1 MNNITEQEKLFVLLS
16 MCEIPN
22 KKQEKLLNSLEEF
35 TIDALFKDN
44 CADILS
50 TEEIKRLASAY
61 DRQTFESS
69 IQNMID
75 SGIVILTVL
84 SDDYP
89 KRLIDLPDRPMI
101 LYTKGDLSLFD
112 KTSIAMVGTRMP
124 TNYGRMMTEKFADE
138 LASSGFVIISGLCY
152 GVDEIAHRKTLEVG
166 GKTIAVIGSGFQN
179 IYPSTNTPLSQEI
192 AEKGLL
198 VSEYYPSFRPKKY
211 TFPQRNRIV
220 AGLSDGVLITEA
232 GAKSGTVHTKEF
244 ALEYGKDVFAVPGNI
259 NSPKSELPNM
269 MIKSAQAECVL
280 SPNDIVEFYGLE
292 KKAKEQKTFTLNI
305 EEQTIINLLKDG
317 EQDYEFLV
325 IKSKIPV
332 NILNSY
338 LTTLEIRGL
347 IRRLP
352 GKIYALA

>member
-50 TEEIKRLASAY
+50 TEEIKRLASTY

-166 GKTIAVIGSGFQN
+166 GKTIAVVGSGFQN

-259 NSPKSELPNM
+259 NSPKSELPNI

-280 SPNDIVEFYGLE
+280 SPSDIVEFYGLE
-292 KKAKEQKTFTLNI
+292 KKAKQQKTFTLNI

-317 EQDYEFLV
+317 EQDYEVLV